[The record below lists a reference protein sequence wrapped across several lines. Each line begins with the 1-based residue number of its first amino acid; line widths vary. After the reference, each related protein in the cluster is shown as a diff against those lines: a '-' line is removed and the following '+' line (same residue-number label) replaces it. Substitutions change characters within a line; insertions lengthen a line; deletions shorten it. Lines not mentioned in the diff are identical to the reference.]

1 MISIYDYV
9 NIAFYIVFI
18 TGVGIVFSRKSK
30 NTSDYFRGGGV
41 MPWWVAGA
49 SSWMASFSAWTFVG
63 AAGEIYDEG
72 PSLILLYY
80 SSLIPLVCTL
90 FYTCYRFRRMRV
102 VTPIEGVRLRFGA
115 ASQQFYTWIRLPLLF
130 LFGGIGLNSVGTF
143 MSGVFGL
150 NVILVMI
157 ILGIMVTFVALL
169 GGSYSV
175 VANDFVQMFLVV
187 TVAVTVAILALAQPS
202 IGGVSGLIAKAPH
215 QAFHWNDIARS
226 QFFLF
231 FFLGLTLN
239 NLFDMT
245 RIDNSAK
252 YLMAASDRHA
262 RKMLIIPLVGTL
274 LGPLIWFV
282 PPMTAAILH
291 SHADMAQ
298 RFPLLAPHP
307 EHAAFLA
314 TALDVLPQGMLGLL
328 ICGIFAST
336 VTNLDAS
343 LNQAVGIFVR
353 NFYLPILNPACA
365 EKKLLIISKVCT
377 AAFGATCITIGIIVN
392 PLINQS
398 SGLFQFLTQLGIS
411 LGFPLTIPLALG
423 LFYKRTPAWS
433 TWTTVIIGLVVSY
446 VIGRHTDPSLLGWF
460 GIPGPYSA
468 QETKYYYMFATP
480 AAVGLI
486 AISWFF
492 FTSLFYESSPPEYKA
507 SVEEFFTR
515 LKEPVQKTAGQVTRE
530 DTSIATS
537 IGKLCLIYGSFV
549 VLSAAIPNSVGG
561 RLCFI
566 CSGGVMVATGFFLVH
581 FYRALDQKNRH
592 EFEAAQL
599 AAIAKDSPQSV
610 SQP

>member
-1 MISIYDYV
+1 MVSFYDYL
-9 NIAFYIVFI
+9 NIAFYIAFI
-18 TGVGIVFSRKSK
+18 TGVGVVFSRKSK

-72 PSLILLYY
+72 PSLLLLYY
-80 SSLIPLVCTL
+80 SSIIPLLVTL

-102 VTPIEGVRLRFGA
+102 VTPIEGVRLRFGP

-130 LFGGIGLNSVGTF
+130 LFGGVGLNSVGTF
-143 MSGVFGL
+143 MSGVFGS
-150 NVILVMI
+150 NVILVMV

-187 TVAVTVAILALAQPS
+187 TVAVIVAVLALAQPS
-202 IGGVSGLIAKAPH
+202 IGGVTGLIAKAPH
-215 QAFHWNDIARS
+215 HDMHWNDSARS

-231 FFLGLTLN
+231 FFLGLTFS

-245 RIDNSAK
+245 RMDNSAK
-252 YLMAASDRHA
+252 YLMAASDHHA
-262 RKMLIIPLVGTL
+262 RKMLIIPLIGTL
-274 LGPLIWFV
+274 LGPLIWII
-282 PPMTAAILH
+282 PPMAASILH
-291 SHADMAQ
+291 SPADMAS
-298 RFPLLAPHP
+298 RYPLLAPHP

-314 TALDVLPQGMLGLL
+314 TAQDVLPQGMLGLL

-353 NFYLPILNPACA
+353 NFYLPIINPDCA

-377 AAFGATCITIGIIVN
+377 ACFGGICITIAILVN

-423 LFYKRTPAWS
+423 LFFKRTPSWS
-433 TWTTVIIGLVVSY
+433 TWSTVLIGLAVSY
-446 VIGRHTDPSLLGWF
+446 VIGRHTDPSFLAWF
-460 GIPGPYSA
+460 GFSAPYSP

-480 AAVGLI
+480 AAVGVV
-486 AISWFF
+486 AITWFF
-492 FTSLFYESSPPEYKA
+492 FTSLFYESSSATYKA

-515 LKEPVQKTAGQVTRE
+515 LKEPVHRAPGQVTRE
-530 DTSIATS
+530 DTSIAAS

-549 VLSAAIPNSVGG
+549 MLSAAIPNSIGG

-566 CSGGVMVATGFFLVH
+566 GSGGTMVATGLFVRW
-581 FYRALDQKNRH
+581 FYRKLDEKSLR
-592 EFEAAQL
+592 ESEAIL
-599 AAIAKDSPQSV
+599 PPIAEPSPTSTP
-610 SQP
+610 SI

>member
-1 MISIYDYV
+1 MVSVYDYL
-9 NIAFYIVFI
+9 NIAFYIAFI

-80 SSLIPLVCTL
+80 SALVPLVVTL

-115 ASQQFYTWIRLPLLF
+115 GSQQFYTWIRLPLLF
-130 LFGGIGLNSVGTF
+130 LYGGIGLNSVGAF
-143 MSGVFGL
+143 MSAVFGL

-187 TVAVTVAILALAQPS
+187 TVAVTVAVLTLNLPS
-202 IGGVSGLIAKAPH
+202 IGGVSGLIAKSPH
-215 QAFHWNDIARS
+215 QAFHWTDIARS

-245 RIDNSAK
+245 RMDNSAK

-274 LGPLIWFV
+274 IGPLLWIV
-282 PPMTAAILH
+282 PPMAASILH
-291 SHADMAQ
+291 THADMAQ

-307 EHAAFLA
+307 EHAAYLS

-353 NFYLPILNPACA
+353 NFYLPILYPDCP

-377 AAFGATCITIGIIVN
+377 ACFGATCITIAILVN

-433 TWTTVIIGLVVSY
+433 TWSTVIIGLIVSY
-446 VIGRHTDPSLLGWF
+446 IIGRHTDPSLLSWF
-460 GIPGPYSA
+460 GIPGPYSM

-480 AAVGLI
+480 AAVGLV

-492 FTSLFYESSPPEYKA
+492 FTSLFYESSPTEYKA
-507 SVEEFFTR
+507 SVEDFFKR
-515 LKEPVQKTAGQVTRE
+515 LKEPVQKSVGQVTRE
-530 DTSIATS
+530 DTSIAIS
-537 IGKLCLIYGSFV
+537 IGKLSLIYGSFV
-549 VLSAAIPNSVGG
+549 VLSALIPNSLGG
-561 RLCFI
+561 RFCFI
-566 CSGGVMVATGFFLVH
+566 CSGGAMVITGGFLVR
-581 FYRALDQKNRH
+581 FYQSLDEKNLRDLQ
-592 EFEAAQL
+592 ADVGL
-599 AAIAKDSPQSV
+599 SAKSI
-610 SQP
+610 SQTVR

>member
-1 MISIYDYV
+1 MVSIYDYV
-9 NIAFYIVFI
+9 NIGFYVAFI
-18 TGVGIVFSRKSK
+18 TGVGIVFSRRSK

-63 AAGEIYDEG
+63 AAGEIFDEG

-80 SSLIPLVCTL
+80 SSVIPLMVTL

-150 NVILVMI
+150 NVIPVMI

-202 IGGVSGLIAKAPH
+202 IGGISGLVAKAPH
-215 QAFHWNDIARS
+215 HDLHWGDLARS
-226 QFFLF
+226 EFYLF

-274 LGPLIWFV
+274 VGPLIWLI
-282 PPMTAAILH
+282 PPMVASVMY
-291 SHADMAQ
+291 SHADMAS

-314 TALDVLPQGMLGLL
+314 TALAVLPQGMLGLL

-353 NFYLPILNPACA
+353 NFYLPILNPNCP
-365 EKKLLIISKVCT
+365 EKKLLIISKAST
-377 AAFGATCITIGIIVN
+377 ACFGAICITIAIIVN

-423 LFYKRTPAWS
+423 LFYKRTPPWS
-433 TWTTVIIGLVVSY
+433 TWTTVILGLAVSY
-446 VIGRHTDPSLLGWF
+446 LIGRHTDPSLLGWL
-460 GIPGPYSA
+460 GIRGPYSP

-480 AAVGLI
+480 AAVGLA

-492 FTSLFYESSPPEYKA
+492 FTSFFYKSSPTEYKT
-507 SVEEFFTR
+507 SVEDFFKR
-515 LKEPVQKTAGQVTRE
+515 LKEPVQKSADQVTRE
-530 DTSIATS
+530 DTSIAVS
-537 IGKLCLIYGSFV
+537 IGKLCLLYGAFV
-549 VLSAAIPNSVGG
+549 MLSAAIPNSPGG
-561 RLCFI
+561 RLCFV
-566 CSGGVMVATGFFLVH
+566 CSGGLMVTTGYFLVR
-581 FYRALDQKNRH
+581 FYRNLDRRNLQKLEASH
-592 EFEAAQL
+592 AKKIAPATAAQL
-599 AAIAKDSPQSV
+599 
-610 SQP
+610 

>member
-1 MISIYDYV
+1 MVSIYDYL
-9 NIAFYIVFI
+9 NIAFYIAFI

-63 AAGEIYDEG
+63 AAGEIYENG

-80 SSLIPLVCTL
+80 SSIVPLVMTL

-102 VTPIEGVRLRFGA
+102 VTPMEAVRLRFGA
-115 ASQQFYTWIRLPLLF
+115 GSQQFYTWIRLPLLF
-130 LFGGIGLNSVGTF
+130 LFGGVGLNSVGTF

-157 ILGIMVTFVALL
+157 VLGIMVTFVALL

-187 TVAVTVAILALAQPS
+187 TVAVTVAILALCQPA

-215 QAFHWNDIARS
+215 HDLHWEDLARS

-231 FFLGLTLN
+231 FFLGLTLS

-245 RIDNSAK
+245 RMDNSAK

-274 LGPLIWFV
+274 IGPLIWFI
-282 PPMTAAILH
+282 PPIAAAIRH
-291 SHADMAQ
+291 SHSDMAL

-314 TALDVLPQGMLGLL
+314 TAQDVLPQGMLGLL

-353 NFYLPILNPACA
+353 NFYLPILNPNCP
-365 EKKLLIISKVCT
+365 EKKLLVISKIST
-377 AAFGATCITIGIIVN
+377 ACFGAACITIGIIVN

-411 LGFPLTIPLALG
+411 LGFPLTVPLALG

-433 TWTTVIIGLVVSY
+433 TWTTVVIGLAVSY

-460 GIPGPYSA
+460 GLPGPYST

-480 AAVGLI
+480 AAVGLV

-492 FTSLFYESSPPEYKA
+492 FTSLFYDSSSAAYKA
-507 SVEEFFTR
+507 SVEEFFSR
-515 LKEPVQKTAGQVTRE
+515 LQKPVAKAAGQTTRE
-530 DTSIATS
+530 DTSMATS
-537 IGKLCLIYGSFV
+537 IGRLCLIYGGFV
-549 VLSAAIPNSVGG
+549 MLSAAIPNSLGG
-561 RLCFI
+561 RFCFI
-566 CSGGVMVATGFFLVH
+566 CSGGVMVATGCFLVN
-581 FYRALDQKNRH
+581 FYRRLDQKH
-592 EFEAAQL
+592 QQELEAVQVAAL
-599 AAIAKDSPQSV
+599 AASSSNEP
-610 SQP
+610 

>member
-1 MISIYDYV
+1 V
-9 NIAFYIVFI
+9 
-18 TGVGIVFSRKSK
+18 
-30 NTSDYFRGGGV
+30 
-41 MPWWVAGA
+41 
-49 SSWMASFSAWTFVG
+49 
-63 AAGEIYDEG
+63 
-72 PSLILLYY
+72 
-80 SSLIPLVCTL
+80 
-90 FYTCYRFRRMRV
+90 
-102 VTPIEGVRLRFGA
+102 
-115 ASQQFYTWIRLPLLF
+115 
-130 LFGGIGLNSVGTF
+130 GLNSVGTF
-143 MSGVFGL
+143 MSGVFGI

-187 TVAVTVAILALAQPS
+187 TVAVTVAVLTLSLPA

-215 QAFHWNDIARS
+215 HDFHWNDIARS

-231 FFLGLTLN
+231 FYLGLTLT

-274 LGPLIWFV
+274 IGPLIWLI
-282 PPMTAAILH
+282 PPMAASILH
-291 SHADMAQ
+291 SHADMAH

-307 EHAAFLA
+307 EHAAFLM

-353 NFYLPILNPACA
+353 NFYLPILNPECP
-365 EKKLLIISKVCT
+365 EKKLLIISKICT
-377 AAFGATCITIGIIVN
+377 ACFGAACITIGIIVN

-398 SGLFQFLTQLGIS
+398 TGLFQFLTQLGIS
-411 LGFPLTIPLALG
+411 LGFPLTVPLALG

-433 TWTTVIIGLVVSY
+433 TWSTVLIGLAVSY
-446 VIGRHTDPSLLGWF
+446 VIGRHTDPSLLNWF
-460 GIPGPYSA
+460 GIPGPYSE

-486 AISWFF
+486 AIPWFF
-492 FTSLFYESSPPEYKA
+492 FTSFFYESSSAEYKA

-515 LKEPVQKTAGQVTRE
+515 LKEPVHKAAGQTTRE
-530 DTSIATS
+530 DTSMARS
-537 IGKLCLIYGSFV
+537 IGKLCLIYGGFV
-549 VLSAAIPNSVGG
+549 MLSVLIPNSMGG
-561 RLCFI
+561 RLCFV
-566 CSGGVMVATGFFLVH
+566 CSGGIMVATGYFLVH
-581 FYRALDQKNRH
+581 FYRRRDQRH
-592 EFEAAQL
+592 QQEIEVS
-599 AAIAKDSPQSV
+599 DSL
-610 SQP
+610 

>member
-1 MISIYDYV
+1 MVSFYDYL
-9 NIAFYIVFI
+9 NIAFYIAFI

-63 AAGEIYDEG
+63 AAGEIYENG

-80 SSLIPLVCTL
+80 SSIVPLVVTL

-130 LFGGIGLNSVGTF
+130 LFGGVGLNSVGTF

-150 NVILVMI
+150 HVILVMI

-187 TVAVTVAILALAQPS
+187 TVAVTVAILALVQPG

-215 QAFHWNDIARS
+215 HDFHWEDIARS

-231 FFLGLTLN
+231 FFLGLTLS

-245 RIDNSAK
+245 RIDNSSK

-274 LGPLIWFV
+274 VGPLIWLI
-282 PPMTAAILH
+282 PPMVASVRLSQDDI
-291 SHADMAQ
+291 AQ

-314 TALDVLPQGMLGLL
+314 TALEVLPQGMLGLL

-353 NFYLPILNPACA
+353 NFYLPILNPYCP

-377 AAFGATCITIGIIVN
+377 AVFGAACITIGIVVN

-398 SGLFQFLTQLGIS
+398 TGLFQFLTQLGIS

-423 LFYKRTPAWS
+423 LFFKRTPAWS
-433 TWTTVIIGLVVSY
+433 TWSTVIIGLVVSY

-460 GIPGPYSA
+460 GLIGPYSS

-480 AAVGLI
+480 AAVGLV
-486 AISWFF
+486 AIPWFF
-492 FTSLFYESSPPEYKA
+492 FTSLFYEYSSPEYKA
-507 SVEEFFTR
+507 SVDEFFRR
-515 LKEPVQKTAGQVTRE
+515 LKEPVQKSSDQVTRE
-530 DTSIATS
+530 DTSMAVS
-537 IGKLCLIYGSFV
+537 IGRLCLIYGTFV
-549 VLSAAIPNSVGG
+549 MLSAAIPNSPGG
-561 RLCFI
+561 RLCFVA
-566 CSGGVMVATGFFLVH
+566 CGGIMVAAGSFLVY
-581 FYRALDQKNRH
+581 FYRRLGDDNLRK
-592 EFEAAQL
+592 FEAAQP
-599 AAIAKDSPQSV
+599 AVSEASV
-610 SQP
+610 PPT